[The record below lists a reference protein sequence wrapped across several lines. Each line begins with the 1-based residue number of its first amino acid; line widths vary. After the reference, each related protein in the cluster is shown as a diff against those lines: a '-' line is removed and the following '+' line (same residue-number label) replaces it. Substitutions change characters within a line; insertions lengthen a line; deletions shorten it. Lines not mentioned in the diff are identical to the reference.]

1 MPNYAYKA
9 RTSSGKISKG
19 EISAASKSA
28 AKNLLAN
35 RGMHTLKITTLAAKS
50 TSLATRKGINRYIYR
65 DRSGNIQINLT
76 NNLPT
81 QKDIALFTKQ
91 FSMMIENGIPIL
103 QSLEIL
109 KEQQNK
115 ESFVEIL
122 ENVSKSMEEGAAL
135 SDALEPY
142 PKVFDSLYIALTRAG
157 EASGNLDVIFRKL
170 VSYIEKTVK
179 LKAQVKSA
187 LTYPILIVLVSIA
200 VVSGLLVF
208 VVPTFAEQFSQA
220 GKDLPYLTQ
229 LVVNLSQ
236 FFSNYFVHMAALTI
250 AAVIG
255 IRAYYNS
262 EKGRIFFDRLILK
275 MPLIG
280 EVMTKISIG
289 RFCSTMSVM
298 INSGVSIL
306 EALEICAASAG
317 NKTIEKFIAIVS
329 NDIAQGE
336 NFSEPVRQSPLFPR
350 MVSSMI
356 EVGESTGT
364 LDQALE
370 KITSIYEEEVDNSI
384 ANMLTLIEPIL
395 IVVVGGIVGFI
406 MIAMYLPIFDVAGTV

>member
-1 MPNYAYKA
+1 
-9 RTSSGKISKG
+9 
-19 EISAASKSA
+19 
-28 AKNLLAN
+28 
-35 RGMHTLKITTLAAKS
+35 
-50 TSLATRKGINRYIYR
+50 
-65 DRSGNIQINLT
+65 
-76 NNLPT
+76 
-81 QKDIALFTKQ
+81 
-91 FSMMIENGIPIL
+91 
-103 QSLEIL
+103 
-109 KEQQNK
+109 
-115 ESFVEIL
+115 
-122 ENVSKSMEEGAAL
+122 
-135 SDALEPY
+135 
-142 PKVFDSLYIALTRAG
+142 
-157 EASGNLDVIFRKL
+157 
-170 VSYIEKTVK
+170 
-179 LKAQVKSA
+179 
-187 LTYPILIVLVSIA
+187 
-200 VVSGLLVF
+200 
-208 VVPTFAEQFSQA
+208 
-220 GKDLPYLTQ
+220 
-229 LVVNLSQ
+229 
-236 FFSNYFVHMAALTI
+236 
-250 AAVIG
+250 
-255 IRAYYNS
+255 
-262 EKGRIFFDRLILK
+262 